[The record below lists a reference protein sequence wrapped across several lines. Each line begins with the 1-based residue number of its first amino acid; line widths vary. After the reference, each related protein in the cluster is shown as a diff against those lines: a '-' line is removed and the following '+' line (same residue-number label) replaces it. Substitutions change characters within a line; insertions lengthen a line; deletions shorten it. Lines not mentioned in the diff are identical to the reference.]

1 MLKYVAIAFIPAIVI
16 SGVMIQSAS
25 PTNALENN
33 ERLSR
38 IKELTKK
45 IDASVQSS
53 RSLNKQSTSISSQL
67 DAMKRERNYLN
78 QQIANND
85 DEYSSVLRKIEQ
97 SKKSIKEYQ
106 DALGEV
112 MVSSYLDGSISPIE
126 MLASSESVAG
136 YFDRLTLQESLSDQL
151 SKSVNNLQVAR
162 KELIAQETE
171 LAQVIGNQ
179 KNQQI
184 ALAKKTIE
192 QNDMLVATTDKT
204 VTLEKITAKMA
215 RERRELQNTQQESLA
230 NALVG
235 AEMVTSGSISEPV
248 TGAPQPKIP
257 AAPTPSS
264 QNQSGKNQNNTDTS
278 VNSSPKQPTKTPATN
293 PKPTPPVVLQN
304 GGYPSSLMNCYVD
317 ANALSYGIDPWGYG
331 CRQCVSYTAWKVLQ
345 KTGNSAMYWGNAK
358 DWPSSARRV
367 GYQTGTTP
375 KRKSIA
381 VVTSGPY
388 GHVAWVEKVN
398 PNGTINISQY
408 NYWLPGKAN
417 GGWGW
422 YSEFRNVSPN
432 AYNEYIYM

>member
-1 MLKYVAIAFIPAIVI
+1 MKLRSTTPTFLVFYMLKYVAIAFIPAIVI

-151 SKSVNNLQVAR
+151 S
-162 KELIAQETE
+162 
-171 LAQVIGNQ
+171 
-179 KNQQI
+179 
-184 ALAKKTIE
+184 
-192 QNDMLVATTDKT
+192 
-204 VTLEKITAKMA
+204 
-215 RERRELQNTQQESLA
+215 
-230 NALVG
+230 
-235 AEMVTSGSISEPV
+235 
-248 TGAPQPKIP
+248 
-257 AAPTPSS
+257 
-264 QNQSGKNQNNTDTS
+264 
-278 VNSSPKQPTKTPATN
+278 
-293 PKPTPPVVLQN
+293 
-304 GGYPSSLMNCYVD
+304 
-317 ANALSYGIDPWGYG
+317 
-331 CRQCVSYTAWKVLQ
+331 
-345 KTGNSAMYWGNAK
+345 
-358 DWPSSARRV
+358 
-367 GYQTGTTP
+367 
-375 KRKSIA
+375 
-381 VVTSGPY
+381 
-388 GHVAWVEKVN
+388 
-398 PNGTINISQY
+398 
-408 NYWLPGKAN
+408 
-417 GGWGW
+417 
-422 YSEFRNVSPN
+422 
-432 AYNEYIYM
+432 